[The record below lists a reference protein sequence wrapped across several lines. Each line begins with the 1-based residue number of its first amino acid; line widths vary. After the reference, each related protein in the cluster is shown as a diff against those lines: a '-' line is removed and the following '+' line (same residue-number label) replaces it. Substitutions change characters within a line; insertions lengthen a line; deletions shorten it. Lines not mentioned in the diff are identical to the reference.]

1 MECFEHFSYQF
12 HFGVWNSTE
21 HIAVGMDSAVRVFDI
36 RKHLSHSFQYSQ
48 ALVTHNEL
56 HPIQLSALELQYAER
71 DVPQVVVWNAR
82 YCGPGRRH
90 VAHTKLGLA
99 VVLLS
104 APAARSMFPLH
115 C

>member
-12 HFGVWNSTE
+12 HFGAWNSTE
-21 HIAVGMDSAVRVFDI
+21 HIAVGMDSAVRMFDI

-48 ALVTHNEL
+48 ALVTRNEL
-56 HPIQLSALELQYAER
+56 HPIQLSALELRYAER
-71 DVPQVVVWNAR
+71 DIPQVV
-82 YCGPGRRH
+82 CGPGRRH